1 MSTPVIECQG
11 VTRQYGR
18 GDNQFTALAGIDLS
32 VAEGE
37 SLAIVG
43 KSGSGKSTLM
53 HTMALLDR
61 PSSGTVSVNGTP
73 TGNLGRRE
81 LEQLRN
87 QTFGFVFQQF
97 FLIAGESVLHNVTLP
112 LTIAGIHP
120 AERRRRGLE
129 VLERL
134 DMADKAKN
142 RAENLSG
149 GQKQRL
155 VIARALIT
163 NPAVIFA
170 DEPTGNLD
178 ATTGKIVEDLLFD
191 LNREHGITLII
202 VTHDPDLA
210 ARCGRQATI
219 HDGRL
224 ATLTDATIPA
234 KKGTVS

>member
-1 MSTPVIECQG
+1 MSAPVIECRN
-11 VTRQYGR
+11 VTRSYGR
-18 GDNQFTALAGIDLS
+18 GENTLNAVAGVDLS
-32 VAEGE
+32 VAAGE

-61 PSSGTVSVNGTP
+61 PTSGAVLVHGTE
-73 TGNLGRRE
+73 TGNLSGRQ
-81 LEQLRN
+81 LERLRN
-87 QTFGFVFQQF
+87 QEFGFVFQQF
-97 FLIAGESVLHNVTLP
+97 FLIAGQSVLHNVVLP
-112 LTIAGIHP
+112 LTIAGIRP
-120 AERRRRGLE
+120 AERRRRGME

-134 DMADKAKN
+134 DMADKAKS

-178 ATTGKIVEDLLFD
+178 AATGQIVEGLLFD
-191 LNREHGITLII
+191 LNREHGITLIV

-210 ARCGRQATI
+210 DRCGRQAMI

-224 ATLTDATIPA
+224 TTLTPA
-234 KKGTVS
+234 APTAVEESR

>member
-1 MSTPVIECQG
+1 VSAPVIECRD
-11 VTRQYGR
+11 VARLYGR
-18 GDNQFTALAGIDLS
+18 GENTFTALTGIDLS
-32 VAEGE
+32 VTGGE

-61 PSSGTVSVNGTP
+61 PTSGTVSVHGSP
-73 TGNLGRRE
+73 TGDLSGRR
-81 LEQLRN
+81 LERLRN
-87 QTFGFVFQQF
+87 QVFGFVFQQF

-112 LTIAGIHP
+112 LTIAGVRP
-120 AERRRRGLE
+120 AERRRRGME

-134 DMADKAKN
+134 DMAEKAKN

-163 NPAVIFA
+163 EPSVIFA

-178 ATTGKIVEDLLFD
+178 AATGQIVEDLLFD
-191 LNREHGITLII
+191 LNREQGITLII

-210 ARCGRQATI
+210 ARCGRQVTI
-219 HDGRL
+219 HDGH
-224 ATLTDATIPA
+224 LTTTTPAASKDAAP
-234 KKGTVS
+234 